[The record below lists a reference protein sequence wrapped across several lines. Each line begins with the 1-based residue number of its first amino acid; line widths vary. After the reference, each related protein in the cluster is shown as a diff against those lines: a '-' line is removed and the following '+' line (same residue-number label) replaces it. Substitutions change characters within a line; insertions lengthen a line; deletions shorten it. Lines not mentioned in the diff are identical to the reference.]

1 MNPAPIALFAY
12 KRPDHLKRV
21 VDSLLRNALAPQ
33 SELFIFS
40 DGPRNTEVETAV
52 AELRKYLRTIT
63 GFKKVIITERAENFG
78 LAKNIID
85 GVTSVVDLHGKIIV
99 LEDDLVLSPYY
110 LEFMNE
116 ALEKYQDVEEV
127 ISIHGYS
134 YPISYAKPV
143 YFLRGAD
150 CWGWGTWK
158 RGWDLFNPDTQFLLD
173 EIRRKDLS
181 YAFNMDDSYDYT
193 GMLKAQ
199 IEGRVDSWAIRWYA
213 SAFLENKLTLY
224 AYPSLLENIGMDD
237 ATHGQDPGLTDTD
250 LTDHRIVLEDIPV
263 EETIAARKLIAR
275 HLYRNMP
282 MRAKIKRLL
291 KRGLGS

>member
-1 MNPAPIALFAY
+1 VKPAPIALFTY
-12 KRPDHLKRV
+12 KRPDHLKKAV
-21 VDSLLRNALAPQ
+21 GSLLGNALARE

-40 DGPRNTEVETAV
+40 DGPRNAEAEPAV
-52 AELRKYLRTIT
+52 AELRSYIRTIT
-63 GFKKVIITERAENFG
+63 GFKKLIITERAENFG

-85 GVTSVVDLHGKIIV
+85 GVTSVVNLYGKIIV

-116 ALEKYQDVEEV
+116 ALEKYQNKEEV

-134 YPISYAKPV
+134 FPISYARPV

-150 CWGWGTWK
+150 CWGWATWK
-158 RGWDLFNPDTQFLLD
+158 RGWDLFNPDPRSLLD

-213 SAFLENKLTLY
+213 SAFLKNKLTLY
-224 AYPSLLENIGMDD
+224 ACPSLVENIGMDN
-237 ATHGQDPGLTDTD
+237 ATHGQDPGLSDTV
-250 LTDHRIVLEDIPV
+250 LAGNRIVLEDIPL
-263 EETIAARKLIAR
+263 EETTAARTLVKK
-275 HLYRNMP
+275 HMYRNMP
-282 MRAKIKRLL
+282 IRAKLKRWL
-291 KRGLGS
+291 KRGL